1 MEVNKVNKATLN
13 KVKAKQDI
21 SLEKTTFQ
29 EVMAQRRQEWDEAKL
44 NKLMQDIEDQGK
56 VLAESR
62 TVEDLRQYKSMIKQ
76 FMDDAV
82 KYGLQLEE
90 KRGFNRRG
98 RAKIYKVVSEVDK
111 KLINLTDAILKKQK
125 STLDILDMV
134 GEIKGLLINIYA

>member
-1 MEVNKVNKATLN
+1 MEVNKVTKASLN
-13 KVKAKQDI
+13 KIKAKQEI

-29 EVMAQRRQEWDEAKL
+29 EVMAQRRQEWDETKL
-44 NKLMQDIEDQGK
+44 NKLIEDIEDQGK

-82 KYGLQLEE
+82 KYGLKLEE

-111 KLINLTDAILKKQK
+111 KLIDLTDAILKKQK

>member
-1 MEVNKVNKATLN
+1 MEVNKVTKASLN

-82 KYGLQLEE
+82 KYGLKLEE

-111 KLINLTDAILKKQK
+111 KLIDLTDAILKKQK
-125 STLDILDMV
+125 TTLDILGMV

>member
-1 MEVNKVNKATLN
+1 MEVNKVNKASLN

-44 NKLMQDIEDQGK
+44 NKLMEDIEDQGK

-82 KYGLQLEE
+82 KYGLKLEE

-98 RAKIYKVVSEVDK
+98 RAKVYKVVSEVDK
-111 KLINLTDAILKKQK
+111 KLIDLTDAILKKQK